1 MYIFIKKF
9 CISVL
14 SVIHIFTLLNINGLA
29 LFMRERTEYKPKKGT
44 YYNIYAPIG
53 RAKVVAELY

>member
-1 MYIFIKKF
+1 
-9 CISVL
+9 VL

-29 LFMRERTEYKPKKGT
+29 LFVRERTEYKPKKGT